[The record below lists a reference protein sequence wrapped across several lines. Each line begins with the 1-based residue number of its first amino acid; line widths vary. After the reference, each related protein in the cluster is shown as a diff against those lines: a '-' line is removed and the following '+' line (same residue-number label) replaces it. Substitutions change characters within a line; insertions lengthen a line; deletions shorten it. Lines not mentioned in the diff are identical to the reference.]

1 MVEARSS
8 AVDVTFD
15 AAVGTRRRVARLL
28 PLDVPPLPG
37 WCERSGPH
45 ADAVLLRLLL
55 GGNVV
60 GSVLPIGQCP
70 ALTDHPAVQVLT
82 TGMADRNDT
91 AIPIFVLDLAG
102 NRAAADEVRQRK
114 RRLLPTTVVRSAE
127 HTSEL

>member
-1 MVEARSS
+1 MRISDWSADVCSSDLFIDPRGVIGRIIRHMVEALAS

-60 GSVLPIGQCP
+60 GSVLPIGRSEERRVGKEWVSQSRYLNAP
-70 ALTDHPAVQVLT
+70 DH
-82 TGMADRNDT
+82 
-91 AIPIFVLDLAG
+91 
-102 NRAAADEVRQRK
+102 
-114 RRLLPTTVVRSAE
+114 
-127 HTSEL
+127 